1 MVCNATS
8 YSILVISV
16 YISFIDG
23 GKPLTCYMSLTN
35 FITYCCIGY
44 KSKKWLDSKWWQKF
58 IQIGPVMTGRIYLK
72 IFTADDWCKWLQKFT
87 WPYLGCW
94 AKKKR
99 IVLTIHLFDTA
110 TFFLAPKLDLDF
122 HRQMSCSMIWVIV
135 GLYWLNCD
143 QFIKHSF
150 YTTWLFP
157 VL

>member
-94 AKKKR
+94 AKKKDS
-99 IVLTIHLFDTA
+99 VDYSLVWHCH
-110 TFFLAPKLDLDF
+110 FFSRSQTGPGFPSANVVFNDLSD
-122 HRQMSCSMIWVIV
+122 CW
-135 GLYWLNCD
+135 
-143 QFIKHSF
+143 FILVELWSI
-150 YTTWLFP
+150 Y
-157 VL
+157 